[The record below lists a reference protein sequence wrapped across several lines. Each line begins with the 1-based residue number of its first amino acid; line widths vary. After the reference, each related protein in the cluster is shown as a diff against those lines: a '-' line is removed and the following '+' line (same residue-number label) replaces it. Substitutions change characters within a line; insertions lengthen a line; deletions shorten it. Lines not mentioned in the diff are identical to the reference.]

1 MRKCALIFFTMM
13 IANHCSGMDMIPLE
27 DQRIIVL
34 NGTTTAGKSTIA
46 AKIKER
52 LEGQSFSVEV
62 LAIDT
67 FMVPKVQWA
76 LGINRLNPLNCF
88 VPNIDIITSS
98 EIEAMGKESQ
108 LELCIAVRAACGQGK
123 IVIIDAPI
131 YRPDQVDFYKKS
143 LADFKS
149 TWALVYR
156 SLPSLVNGI
165 IGRNQKS
172 GLSER
177 RSLLQGLYQ
186 FSCMY
191 RGNTET
197 ALDSLSQESLHS
209 ICDTAQEQHAIEQD
223 HTFDFLKSVQKA
235 ICPFSFD
242 DIRQSLSSNLLLN
255 DNVATEICPVVQH
268 DCIINTEFY
277 DSDACAKAIIDF
289 VFGKVKNE

>member
-1 MRKCALIFFTMM
+1 MM
-13 IANHCSGMDMIPLE
+13 IANHCSGMDMIPIE
-27 DQRIIVL
+27 DQRVIVL

-52 LEGQSFSVEV
+52 LEAQSLSVEV

-67 FMVPKVQWA
+67 FMVPKVQLA

-88 VPNIDIITSS
+88 VPNIDIITAS

-108 LELCIAVRAACGQGK
+108 VELCTAARAACGQGK

-143 LADFKS
+143 LTGFKT

-156 SLPSLVNGI
+156 PLPSLVDGI
-165 IGRNQKS
+165 ISRNQKS
-172 GLSER
+172 GLSDR

-191 RGNTET
+191 HGYVGIT
-197 ALDSLSQESLHS
+197 LDSLSQESLYS
-209 ICDTAQEQHAIEQD
+209 ICDKAEKEHAIVQD

-242 DIRQSLSSNLLLN
+242 DIRQSLLDKLLLN
-255 DNVATEICPVVQH
+255 NGVTTEICSVVQH
-268 DCIINTEFY
+268 DCIVNTAIF
-277 DSDACAKAIIDF
+277 DSNVCAQTIIDF
-289 VFGKVKNE
+289 VFDKTKNT